1 MKRWLVVMLVSLC
14 LAVGVGPQVFAQTA
28 AEKIKAAK
36 MREARDDMQAGFLL
50 AGNGQD
56 AEAVKYF
63 RAAVGLRPN
72 WAEAHSILGSALART
87 GNYKEAEAEL
97 RKAVELKP
105 DYAIHFD
112 ASELTSGVYFYT
124 LKTGNFNSSKKMI
137 LLK

>member
-105 DYAIHFD
+105 DYAEGWHFLG
-112 ASELTSGVYFYT
+112 EF
-124 LKTGNFNSSKKMI
+124 LKSQGKNQEAQEAFAKAQRYAR
-137 LLK
+137 

>member
-1 MKRWLVVMLVSLC
+1 MKRWLVVLISIC
-14 LAVGVGPQVFAQTA
+14 LAVGVGSTAFAQTT
-28 AEKIKAAK
+28 AEKIKGYK
-36 MREARDDMQAGFLL
+36 MKEAQDDMQAGFLL

-87 GNYKEAEAEL
+87 GNFKDAETEL

-105 DYAIHFD
+105 DYAEGWHF
-112 ASELTSGVYFYT
+112 LGVF
-124 LKTGNFNSSKKMI
+124 LKSQGKTQEAQEAFAKAQRYAH
-137 LLK
+137 